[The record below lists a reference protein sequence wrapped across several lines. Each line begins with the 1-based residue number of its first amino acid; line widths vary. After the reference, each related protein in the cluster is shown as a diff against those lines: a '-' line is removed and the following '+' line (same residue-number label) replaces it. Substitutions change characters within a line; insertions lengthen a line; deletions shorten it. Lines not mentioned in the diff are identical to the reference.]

1 VPPRPSRTDP
11 SNREPATA
19 VESPRIAP
27 MNHAPAVQFESSRID
42 PLNREP
48 ATKPGSTAL
57 FKPSRIDPLNREPG
71 AFPDPEPR
79 PIHRIQE
86 PAPRIHA
93 MRRTRGASA
102 AGKKSLSKKS
112 LPRMNAD
119 KLLSRPRDWLNARV
133 SHRHICVHLRLF
145 AAKILF
151 FLITQPQPDAPEKA
165 QALRARTRR
174 QNPAQ
179 PRRSNHPVQI
189 L

>member
-1 VPPRPSRTDP
+1 
-11 SNREPATA
+11 
-19 VESPRIAP
+19 

-151 FLITQPQPDAPEKA
+151 SLITQPQPNAPDKA
-165 QALRARTRR
+165 QALRICTQR
-174 QNPAQ
+174 QNPARL
-179 PRRSNHPVQI
+179 RRRNHPVQI
-189 L
+189 P